1 MAPRVDTRIWM
12 EVPSD
17 LDSIEETV
25 NRIVDY
31 CLECP
36 DNSHGRILLNFRVGL
51 MEALA
56 NAMLYGNGR
65 DPGKRVRLEITAREC
80 SITACITDEG
90 PGFNPEAVPDPTR
103 PSHLER
109 EGGRGLFLMRKLMDE
124 VHYNERG
131 NRVTMILRLQE
142 FSGEQEEARA

>member
-1 MAPRVDTRIWM
+1 MAPAMNTRIWM

-17 LDSIEETV
+17 LDTLEEAV
-25 NRIVDY
+25 NRVMAY

-36 DNSHGRILLNFRVGL
+36 GDHRRILLNFRVGL

-56 NAMLYGNGR
+56 NAVEYGNGR
-65 DPGKRVRLEITAREC
+65 DPRKRVRVEITARDC

-90 PGFNPEAVPDPTR
+90 CGFDPSAVPDPTR
-103 PSHLER
+103 PTHLHQ

-124 VHYNERG
+124 VHFNERG
-131 NRVTMILRLQE
+131 NSVTMVLHLQE
-142 FSGEQEEARA
+142 FMQGREEARA